1 VERWSFKYPSLHGKA
16 GLPDALRQVLQ
27 PFSLQYPTRKRI
39 DYVSINLHVE
49 DWLRGIIKMDR
60 EKHRIAPEKRNT
72 PGDTGEHE
80 RNHTEIE
87 EQLEMFQLIFDSI
100 YNGSMVTDADGYI
113 THFNKPY
120 GRFLGLDPEKQIG
133 KLTTEVVE
141 NSRMHIVAKTGKA
154 EINQSHR
161 IKGQDM
167 VVQRIPIK
175 KNGRVVAVF
184 GQVMFKD
191 VRDVRKLAE
200 EFSLL
205 ESKVELYEK
214 EILSLRS
221 TRYTLESIIA
231 RSTVM
236 IALKNEALKA
246 AATQYPVLI
255 SGESGTG
262 KELFAQAIHHAS
274 PRKVYPFV
282 RINCSAIPKDLLES
296 ELFGYDKGAF
306 TGARAAGKPGKFELA
321 HRGTIFLDEIGDLP
335 LQMQPK
341 LLRVL
346 EEKEFERVGGTSII
360 RSDFR
365 LISATNQS
373 LEKLL
378 ADGHFR
384 KDLFYRLNVIPLHI
398 PPLRER
404 KEDIIPLCR
413 HLLDEMTKE
422 ATISP
427 IHMEEEA
434 EKGLLAYHWPGN
446 VRELSN
452 VLERILSSLE
462 GDTIRLRDL
471 PFYLQGPAKGSGGSG
486 PSNLRAVQS
495 DAEKEAISQAL
506 RASQNNKAKAA
517 RMLGIH
523 RTLLYK
529 KIKRYGLPLDPP
541 L

>member
-1 VERWSFKYPSLHGKA
+1 
-16 GLPDALRQVLQ
+16 
-27 PFSLQYPTRKRI
+27 
-39 DYVSINLHVE
+39 
-49 DWLRGIIKMDR
+49 MDK
-60 EKHRIAPEKRNT
+60 EKLRNT
-72 PGDTGEHE
+72 PSKMDVRGGIQRHS
-80 RNHTEIE
+80 RGRKAVE
-87 EQLEMFQLIFDSI
+87 EQLDMFRLIFDNI
-100 YNGSMVTDADGYI
+100 YNGCIVTDPNGYI

-120 GRFLGLDPEKQIG
+120 AHFLGIDPEEQIG
-133 KLTTEVVE
+133 KYTTEVVE

-175 KNGRVVAVF
+175 KNGKVVAVF

-191 VRDVRKLAE
+191 VRDVTRLAKE
-200 EFSLL
+200 LSVL

-214 EILSLRS
+214 ELLSLRS
-221 TRYTLESIIA
+221 TRYTFDSIIGLSQQI
-231 RSTVM
+231 RV
-236 IALKNEALKA
+236 LKDEALKA
-246 AATQYPVLI
+246 SATQYPVLI

-296 ELFGYDKGAF
+296 ELFGYDRGAF
-306 TGARAAGKPGKFELA
+306 TGAKADGKPGKFELA

-335 LQMQPK
+335 LPMQPK

-373 LEKLL
+373 LEVLL
-378 ADGHFR
+378 QSGRFR

-398 PPLRER
+398 PSLRER

-413 HLLDEMTKE
+413 HLLREMTRESTIPLIAMEKE
-422 ATISP
+422 A
-427 IHMEEEA
+427 ERA
-434 EKGLLAYHWPGN
+434 LLAYHWPGN

-452 VLERILSSLE
+452 VLERVLSSLDGE
-462 GDTIRLRDL
+462 TIHLGDL
-471 PFYLQGPAKGSGGSG
+471 PFYLQGPGKTLGGG
-486 PSNLRAVQS
+486 GLPNLKAVQVN
-495 DAEKEAISQAL
+495 AEKEAVSHAL
-506 RASQNNKAKAA
+506 RAARYNKAKAA

-529 KIKRYGLPLDPP
+529 KMKKYGLPVKPAM
-541 L
+541 